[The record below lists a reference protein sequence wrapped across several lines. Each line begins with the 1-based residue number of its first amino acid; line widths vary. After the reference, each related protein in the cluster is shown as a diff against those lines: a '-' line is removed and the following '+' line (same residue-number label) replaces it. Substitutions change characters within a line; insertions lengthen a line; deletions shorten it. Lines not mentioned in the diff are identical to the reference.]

1 MANNSDDSILNTSTT
16 ASSKDDHNWVQGLKV
31 VLILTELI
39 VVIVG
44 LLGNFIVVY
53 AFIFYKKLRS
63 NVTNYFVT
71 SLALSDILTT
81 GLVTSFHLDATT
93 TDHQWTHGEFMCSLY
108 TTMYLLAV
116 PSSIMNLCA
125 VTVDRYLVL
134 KMPFRYNSLM
144 TPRRAVLIIC
154 CLWVYAIV
162 WACLPVMG
170 WKQDL
175 PAVENGFCY
184 FSSTKEYNVAVNVF
198 NFYLP
203 MIFMA
208 AFWSLIFAIVRQHRK
223 RFQRIERSLSL
234 NTNESLNSSNGDV
247 AHVSSPISPKMEK
260 RERKRLRRN
269 VRGSRY
275 IGFIVILFYFC
286 WFPYVTLSLVAN
298 LCKTCSHYFDYELPD
313 AFLALG
319 FLNSALN
326 PFLYPFH
333 DKHFKGAFKD
343 TWRKLKNK
351 TFASASRRH
360 PEEVALW
367 RRASGWLCGLRKRGL
382 IGAYSGFPVSVG
394 AFSFIKKCNLC
405 AALFNMPPAECLS
418 NYVLV

>member
-1 MANNSDDSILNTSTT
+1 MANISNATNLNGSSEISAPEYVSRWIQGLYVFLFVSEITT
-16 ASSKDDHNWVQGLKV
+16 AV
-31 VLILTELI
+31 
-39 VVIVG
+39 VG
-44 LLGNFIVVY
+44 LASNVAVAY
-53 AFIFYKKLRS
+53 AFIFYKKLRTS
-63 NVTNYFVT
+63 VTNYFVI
-71 SLALSDILTT
+71 SLAISDILTS
-81 GLVTSFHLDATT
+81 GIVVTFHLDATRKS
-93 TDHQWTHGEFMCSLY
+93 HLWTHGEFLCNLY

-116 PSSIMNLCA
+116 PSSIINLCA

-134 KMPFRYNSLM
+134 KMPLRYNSLM

-184 FSSTKEYNVAVNVF
+184 FNSTKEYNIAVNVF
-198 NFYLP
+198 NFFLP

-208 AFWSLIFAIVRQHRK
+208 VFWSLIFAIVRQHRK

-247 AHVSSPISPKMEK
+247 AHASSPISPKMEK

-275 IGFIVILFYFC
+275 IGFIVVLFYFC
-286 WFPYVTLSLVAN
+286 WFPYVTLSLVGN
-298 LCKTCSHYFDYELPD
+298 LCKTCSGYFDYELPD

-360 PEEVALW
+360 PEEVAL
-367 RRASGWLCGLRKRGL
+367 
-382 IGAYSGFPVSVG
+382 
-394 AFSFIKKCNLC
+394 
-405 AALFNMPPAECLS
+405 
-418 NYVLV
+418 

>member
-1 MANNSDDSILNTSTT
+1 MANISNATNLNASSEISAPEYVSSRTQGLYVFLLISEITT
-16 ASSKDDHNWVQGLKV
+16 AV
-31 VLILTELI
+31 
-39 VVIVG
+39 VG
-44 LLGNFIVVY
+44 LASNVAVTY
-53 AFIFYKKLRS
+53 VFIFYKKLRTS
-63 NVTNYFVT
+63 VTNYFVI
-71 SLALSDILTT
+71 SLAISDILTT
-81 GLVTSFHLDATT
+81 GIVVTFHLDATRKN
-93 TDHQWTHGEFMCSLY
+93 HLWTHGEFLCNLY

-116 PSSIMNLCA
+116 PSSIINLCA

-208 AFWSLIFAIVRQHRK
+208 VFWSLIFAIVRQHRK

-275 IGFIVILFYFC
+275 IGFIVVLFYFC
-286 WFPYVTLSLVAN
+286 WFPYVTLSVVAN
-298 LCKTCSHYFDYELPD
+298 LCETCSYFFHYDLPD

-360 PEEVALW
+360 PEEVAL
-367 RRASGWLCGLRKRGL
+367 
-382 IGAYSGFPVSVG
+382 
-394 AFSFIKKCNLC
+394 
-405 AALFNMPPAECLS
+405 
-418 NYVLV
+418 

>member
-1 MANNSDDSILNTSTT
+1 MANNSDDSILNSSTT

-44 LLGNFIVVY
+44 LLGNFIVLY

-81 GLVTSFHLDATT
+81 GLVTPFHLDATT
-93 TDHQWTHGEFMCSLY
+93 TDHQWTHGEFICSLY

-175 PAVENGFCY
+175 PAVEDGTCY
-184 FSSTKEYNVAVNVF
+184 FLTTEEYNIAMNLVNF
-198 NFYLP
+198 ILP
-203 MIFMA
+203 MVFMA
-208 AFWSLIFAIVRQHRK
+208 IFWFFIHAIVHQHHK

-234 NTNESLNSSNGDV
+234 NTNESSNSSNGD
-247 AHVSSPISPKMEK
+247 AAQMSSLMSSGNHIKEKMT
-260 RERKRLRRN
+260 LRRN

-286 WFPYVTLSLVAN
+286 WLPSVSLSLIGN
-298 LCKTCSHYFDYELPD
+298 LCKSCTPIPFEVFDV
-313 AFLALG
+313 FLALG

-333 DKHFKGAFKD
+333 DKHFKEAFRD
-343 TWRKLKNK
+343 IWRKITNN
-351 TFASASRRH
+351 TF
-360 PEEVALW
+360 VKMW
-367 RRASGWLCGLRKRGL
+367 RLQHKRGE
-382 IGAYSGFPVSVG
+382 AYV
-394 AFSFIKKCNLC
+394 
-405 AALFNMPPAECLS
+405 
-418 NYVLV
+418 

>member
-1 MANNSDDSILNTSTT
+1 MANNSDDSILNSSTT
-16 ASSKDDHNWVQGLKV
+16 ASSSQSPKDDHNWVQGLKV
-31 VLILTELI
+31 VIILTELI
-39 VVIVG
+39 AVIVG
-44 LLGNFIVVY
+44 LLGNFIVLY

-71 SLALSDILTT
+71 SVALSDILTT
-81 GLVTSFHLDATT
+81 GLVTAFHLDATT

-116 PSSIMNLCA
+116 PSSIINLCA

-184 FSSTKEYNVAVNVF
+184 FNSTKEYNIAVNVF
-198 NFYLP
+198 NFFLP

-208 AFWSLIFAIVRQHRK
+208 VFWSLIFAIVRQHRK

-275 IGFIVILFYFC
+275 IGFIVVLFYFC
-286 WFPYVTLSLVAN
+286 WFPYVTLSLVGN
-298 LCKTCSHYFDYELPD
+298 LCKTCSDYFDYELPD

-360 PEEVALW
+360 PEEVAL
-367 RRASGWLCGLRKRGL
+367 
-382 IGAYSGFPVSVG
+382 
-394 AFSFIKKCNLC
+394 
-405 AALFNMPPAECLS
+405 
-418 NYVLV
+418 